1 MAIDFLTVQDIVRI
15 HDRLIREHGGDPNVR
30 DEGLLLS
37 AVAVPQAAFF
47 GDYAHADPCEMAA
60 AYLFHILM
68 NHPFV
73 DGNKRTAV
81 AAAIVF
87 LEMNGMTFTADNDT
101 VVEFALELA
110 QGKKTKAQT
119 IEFIRANAL

>member
-1 MAIDFLTVQDIVRI
+1 MKKCWIVRVENIDRHSEACRISHGVDFLTVQDIVRI
-15 HDRLIREHGGDPNVR
+15 HDRLIREHGATNVR

-37 AVAVPQAAFF
+37 AGPFRDGLLWRLRMPTPVKWRPRTSF
-47 GDYAHADPCEMAA
+47 
-60 AYLFHILM
+60 ILM

-87 LEMNGMTFTADNDT
+87 L
-101 VVEFALELA
+101 
-110 QGKKTKAQT
+110 K
-119 IEFIRANAL
+119 